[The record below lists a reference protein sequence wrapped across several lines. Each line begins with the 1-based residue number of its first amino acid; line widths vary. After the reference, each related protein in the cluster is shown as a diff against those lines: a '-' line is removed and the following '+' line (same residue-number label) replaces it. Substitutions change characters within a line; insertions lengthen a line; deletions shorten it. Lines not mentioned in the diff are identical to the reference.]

1 MIEDLVPVSM
11 IMSLSGNVNSLAL
24 IILSSQIYIERGKKE
39 PTLLFEKSRG
49 CRPQG
54 VVYLSWREGSV
65 MGTQ

>member
-1 MIEDLVPVSM
+1 M
-11 IMSLSGNVNSLAL
+11 IMSLGGDVNLLAL
-24 IILSSQIYIERGKKE
+24 IILSSQICFERGKKE

-65 MGTQ
+65 TGTQ